1 MPGVAL
7 QNIAE
12 PSAILFLDLS
22 VERTLNGA
30 GYETFRT
37 LPLMPKK
44 TIRIPDDERW
54 RREYGALEPCEA
66 IEPKFNTDCI
76 WRKRRIHVL
85 NRRFRTKL
93 ELRATLLLP
102 NFQIHR
108 RIQLN

>member
-1 MPGVAL
+1 MDNWRWRMPGVAL

-22 VERTLNGA
+22 VERTVNGA

-37 LPLMPKK
+37 LPLMPKR
-44 TIRIPDDERW
+44 TIRIPDDGRW

-76 WRKRRIHVL
+76 W
-85 NRRFRTKL
+85 
-93 ELRATLLLP
+93 
-102 NFQIHR
+102 
-108 RIQLN
+108 